1 MSKKQQQIRML
12 LIREAA
18 RLMVEENVTQ
28 YLDAKKLAA
37 KRLFRKPLKNLLSNK
52 EVADAVYQMTHL
64 LNAEALDQ
72 QLHEMRQ
79 IAINVMRELSD
90 FSPRLIGS
98 VSTGRI
104 RESSDIDIHVFVD
117 HIESLLIFLDHLG
130 WRYETS
136 LVSIQQNG
144 VLNDYQHVYLWLD
157 YPIELSVYPTL
168 EIRKATRS
176 SVDRKPIKRL
186 SLSKVEA
193 LLGYMDDTV

>member
-12 LIREAA
+12 LVREAA

-28 YLDAKKLAA
+28 FLDAKKLAA
-37 KRLFRKPLKNLLSNK
+37 KRLFGKPLKNLPSNK
-52 EVADAVYQMTHL
+52 EVADAVYQMNHL
-64 LNAEALDQ
+64 LDSEVLDQ
-72 QLHEMRQ
+72 QLFEMRKV
-79 IAINVMRELSD
+79 AIEVMGALKD

-130 WRYETS
+130 WKYENT
-136 LVSIQQNG
+136 LVTIQQNG
-144 VLNDYQHVYLWLD
+144 RLNDYHHVYLWFD

-168 EIRKATRS
+168 EIRQNSRS
-176 SVDRKPIKRL
+176 SIDGKPIKRL
-186 SLSKVEA
+186 SLGRVKELVSSE
-193 LLGYMDDTV
+193 

>member
-1 MSKKQQQIRML
+1 MSKKQQQIRTL

-18 RLMVEENVTQ
+18 RLMIEENVTQ

-37 KRLFRKPLKNLLSNK
+37 KRLFGKPLKNLPNNK
-52 EVADAVYQMTHL
+52 EVADAVYKMNHL
-64 LNAEALDQ
+64 LGSESLDQ
-72 QLHEMRQ
+72 QLLAMRQ
-79 IAINVMRELSD
+79 VAVKVMQELSD

-117 HIESLLIFLDHLG
+117 HIEYLLIFLDHLG
-130 WRYETS
+130 WQYEKTQ
-136 LVSIQQNG
+136 VTIQQSG
-144 VLNDYQHVYLWLD
+144 RLHEYHHVHLWFD

-168 EIRKATRS
+168 EIRHTTRS
-176 SVDRKPIKRL
+176 SIDGKAIQRL

-193 LLGYMDDTV
+193 LLECH